1 MFLGLHGNATAND
14 DCCGDCSSYPRY
26 YPEITYYSPLT
37 TSPLEF
43 TIRDRSTIT
52 RPLRSMGFTTDI
64 THRIHLTT
72 GARRR
77 TAISF
82 EALTDEDGRNIQ
94 IEEDAQR

>member
-1 MFLGLHGNATAND
+1 MTGK
-14 DCCGDCSSYPRY
+14 
-26 YPEITYYSPLT
+26 
-37 TSPLEF
+37 
-43 TIRDRSTIT
+43 
-52 RPLRSMGFTTDI
+52 
-64 THRIHLTT
+64 